1 MTIRPELSAQGIRKS
16 INPMLPKVISVLREL
31 ADFEGQPPLIV
42 DCGCGQ
48 LRNVECLSSLS
59 PRIVLV
65 DTPFQLDTPHVML
78 GTRMLIGDF
87 VKKNLASLDANVMY
101 TTDFEKSRLDA
112 KVIFSINV
120 LDVLPRATRV
130 SMVRA
135 CIRNMATDGLFVA
148 IVPRN
153 DTWTLRICT
162 PEAQYQDGYVF
173 QHKRGYTYYH
183 NWKGDTLAKWVDRQ
197 GLAIVEDISIYRHAC
212 LICRKKPNQGMQRT
226 R

>member
-1 MTIRPELSAQGIRKS
+1 MTGSLKITIRPELSAQGIRKS
-16 INPMLPKVISVLREL
+16 NNPMLPKVISEL
-31 ADFEGQPPLIV
+31 EELTDFEGQTPLIV

-48 LRNVECLSSLS
+48 LRNVECLSNFS

-65 DTPFQLDTPHVML
+65 DTPFQLDNPHAMF
-78 GTRMLIGDF
+78 GTRMLISDY
-87 VKKNLASLDANVMY
+87 VKNNLASLDTNVMY
-101 TTDFEKSRLDA
+101 TTDFEKSRLHA

-120 LDVLPRATRV
+120 LDVLPRTTRV

-162 PEAQYQDGYVF
+162 TEAKYQDGYVF

-183 NWKGDTLAKWVDRQ
+183 NWKGDALAKWVGRQ
-197 GLAIVEDISIYRHAC
+197 GLAIVKDMSIYRYAC
-212 LICRKKPNQGMQRT
+212 LICKTKSN
-226 R
+226 